1 MSQYSSPE
9 AVLVPGPVTLVG
21 PPEAAVDAFLA
32 VVLFFAVSLWASTI
46 VAARTIVPI
55 TKRILSIHVLQ
66 FSGIPV
72 VVQLCKEANQ
82 TRDYC
87 VAKNATPRAA
97 RPDPSLRKERLLRMT
112 IKLHHYRNSY
122 ANAITSISTNA
133 SFGSRATSTVDLA
146 GGAKLKYF
154 PYTSFI
160 AAKSFIFFRKSVART
175 TFSRLLPAAF
185 RMPARFFIARS
196 VCAATSPA
204 MNCWFAGSIATW
216 PDTKTSPFTR
226 IACEYGPI
234 ACGPSFVAITS
245 RIVPRPLENAEPRSQ
260 NAGVA

>member
-55 TKRILSIHVLQ
+55 TKKVLSIYVLQ

-72 VVQLCKEANQ
+72 VLQLGKEVTQ
-82 TRDYC
+82 KRDYC
-87 VAKNATPRAA
+87 VARIATLRAA
-97 RPDPSLRKERLLRMT
+97 RPDLSLRKERLLRMT
-112 IKLHHYRNSY
+112 LKLHHYRNSY

-146 GGAKLKYF
+146 GGAELKYF

-160 AAKSFIFFRKSVART
+160 AAKSLIFFSKTVART

-185 RMPARFFIARS
+185 RMPARFRIARS
-196 VCAATSPA
+196 VCAATPPA
-204 MNCWFAGSIATW
+204 MNCSLA
-216 PDTKTSPFTR
+216 
-226 IACEYGPI
+226 GPI
-234 ACGPSFVAITS
+234 ATS
-245 RIVPRPLENAEPRSQ
+245 PDTTINPLR
-260 NAGVA
+260 

>member
-21 PPEAAVDAFLA
+21 PPEAAVAAFFVA
-32 VVLFFAVSLWASTI
+32 VLFFAVSLWASTI
-46 VAARTIVPI
+46 VAARTII
-55 TKRILSIHVLQ
+55 TSKNQVLSIYVLQ

-72 VVQLCKEANQ
+72 VVQLGKEVSQ

-87 VAKNATPRAA
+87 VAKNATLRAA

-146 GGAKLKYF
+146 GGAELKYF

-160 AAKSFIFFRKSVART
+160 AAKSFIFFRKTVARAQ
-175 TFSRLLPAAF
+175 P
-185 RMPARFFIARS
+185 
-196 VCAATSPA
+196 SPD
-204 MNCWFAGSIATW
+204 CCQPPSECRQGFLSLDPFAQQY
-216 PDTKTSPFTR
+216 R
-226 IACEYGPI
+226 
-234 ACGPSFVAITS
+234 
-245 RIVPRPLENAEPRSQ
+245 RQ
-260 NAGVA
+260 

>member
-21 PPEAAVDAFLA
+21 PSEAEVDDFLT
-32 VVLFFAVSLWASTI
+32 VVLFFSVSLWASTS
-46 VAARTIVPI
+46 VAARTII
-55 TKRILSIHVLQ
+55 TSKNQVLSIYVLQ

-72 VVQLCKEANQ
+72 VVQLGKEVSQ

-87 VAKNATPRAA
+87 VAKNATLRAA

-146 GGAKLKYF
+146 GGAEPKYF

-160 AAKSFIFFRKSVART
+160 AAKSLIVFRKTVART

-196 VCAATSPA
+196 VCAATWPS
-204 MNCWFAGSIATW
+204 MNWWFSGLVATFLG
-216 PDTKTSPFTR
+216 TK
-226 IACEYGPI
+226 
-234 ACGPSFVAITS
+234 
-245 RIVPRPLENAEPRSQ
+245 LN
-260 NAGVA
+260 

>member
-21 PPEAAVDAFLA
+21 PPEAAVAAFFVA
-32 VVLFFAVSLWASTI
+32 VLFFAVSLWASTI
-46 VAARTIVPI
+46 VAARTII
-55 TKRILSIHVLQ
+55 TSKNQVLSIYVLQ

-72 VVQLCKEANQ
+72 VVQLGNEVSQ

-87 VAKNATPRAA
+87 VAKNATLRAA

-146 GGAKLKYF
+146 GGAEPKYF

-160 AAKSFIFFRKSVART
+160 AAKSLIFFRKTVART

-204 MNCWFAGSIATW
+204 MNCWFAGSIATC
-216 PDTKTSPFTR
+216 PDTKMNPFTR

-234 ACGPSFVAITS
+234 ACGPFVAITS
-245 RIVPRPLENAEPRSQ
+245 RIVPRPLENAELRSQ
-260 NAGVA
+260 N

>member
-72 VVQLCKEANQ
+72 VVQLCKEASQ

-87 VAKNATPRAA
+87 VERNATLRAA
-97 RPDPSLRKERLLRMT
+97 RPDPSLRKERLLQDDNQT
-112 IKLHHYRNSY
+112 APPPS
-122 ANAITSISTNA
+122 
-133 SFGSRATSTVDLA
+133 G
-146 GGAKLKYF
+146 
-154 PYTSFI
+154 
-160 AAKSFIFFRKSVART
+160 
-175 TFSRLLPAAF
+175 
-185 RMPARFFIARS
+185 
-196 VCAATSPA
+196 
-204 MNCWFAGSIATW
+204 CWRVTMSLRRH
-216 PDTKTSPFTR
+216 PV
-226 IACEYGPI
+226 
-234 ACGPSFVAITS
+234 GPSSTA
-245 RIVPRPLENAEPRSQ
+245 L
-260 NAGVA
+260 

>member
-21 PPEAAVDAFLA
+21 PPEAAVDDFLA

-46 VAARTIVPI
+46 VAARTII
-55 TKRILSIHVLQ
+55 TSKNQILSIYVLQ

-72 VVQLCKEANQ
+72 VVQLGKEVSQ

-87 VAKNATPRAA
+87 VAKNATLRAA

-146 GGAKLKYF
+146 GGAELKYF

-160 AAKSFIFFRKSVART
+160 AARSLIF
-175 TFSRLLPAAF
+175 F

-204 MNCWFAGSIATW
+204 MNCWFAGSIATC
-216 PDTKTSPFTR
+216 PDTKMNPFAR

-234 ACGPSFVAITS
+234 A
-245 RIVPRPLENAEPRSQ
+245 
-260 NAGVA
+260 